1 VHTSTLV
8 GALLIAGAALQ
19 VVATVVAVALLP
31 ESGTERR
38 AWMLVCLALVVQAG
52 RRVYAATL
60 HTTLLDASADL
71 LISALL
77 LAGIIGIRSIF
88 HRLRSTRQR
97 LDEEVRN
104 RAELVERVGT
114 AVVVLSRTGRVLS
127 MNRDACDLVD
137 CDEQASVDKDWFETF
152 VDAARKDELRSD
164 FERMMS
170 SSDAADEYIEYAVN
184 NDLGLGHRTVV
195 WHQQVVR
202 DGQGR
207 AESVRAAGIDMTDR
221 AALERALA
229 FESRLLNR
237 TTDVMLAYQPD
248 GMIVYANDTACA
260 VTGRSREQLIGSDVR
275 TLMPQDVRD
284 TFEERVHALS
294 ETVPTASE
302 TTIITPGGSLPFE
315 SRACLVHLD
324 GSLLIVD
331 ALRDITDRQRAE
343 TLLKKLAF
351 TDPLTGVSNRRRFEI
366 ELGRE
371 LAKQERLGAGAA
383 GAVVWFDLDEFKE
396 VNDSLGH
403 AAGDRVL
410 ASVGEVLRA
419 TTRPYDV
426 VARLGGDEFGVL
438 VPHVDRVE
446 ASRLAS
452 RLLEALS
459 SHVHQV
465 GDRQVRV
472 TASMGM
478 ARYPEGGRSSDELLR
493 RADLAMYESKAKGGN
508 HLTVCEP

>member
-1 VHTSTLV
+1 
-8 GALLIAGAALQ
+8 
-19 VVATVVAVALLP
+19 
-31 ESGTERR
+31 
-38 AWMLVCLALVVQAG
+38 
-52 RRVYAATL
+52 
-60 HTTLLDASADL
+60 
-71 LISALL
+71 
-77 LAGIIGIRSIF
+77 
-88 HRLRSTRQR
+88 
-97 LDEEVRN
+97 
-104 RAELVERVGT
+104 
-114 AVVVLSRTGRVLS
+114 
-127 MNRDACDLVD
+127 
-137 CDEQASVDKDWFETF
+137 
-152 VDAARKDELRSD
+152 
-164 FERMMS
+164 
-170 SSDAADEYIEYAVN
+170 
-184 NDLGLGHRTVV
+184 V
-195 WHQQVVR
+195 WHQQVLR
-202 DGQGR
+202 DAQGR

-248 GMIVYANDTACA
+248 GMIVYANDTAYA
-260 VTGRSREQLIGSDVR
+260 VTGRSRGQLIGSDVR
-275 TLMPQDVRD
+275 ALMPQDVRD
-284 TFEERVHALS
+284 TFEERVQALS

-302 TTIITPGGSLPFE
+302 TTIITPGGPLPFE

-383 GAVVWFDLDEFKE
+383 GAVVWFDLDEFKG

-403 AAGDRVL
+403 AAGDQVL